1 MKKNKNILL
10 NNTTIKPMEN
20 NMTHEEAYNK
30 ATKVKWKVELCF
42 SGEECWCRIIVPDE
56 PIKYGPDDVEEIC
69 IVSSASI
76 NKQMAEHIVNI
87 HNEFI
92 K

>member
-1 MKKNKNILL
+1 MIWQ
-10 NNTTIKPMEN
+10 NNTTTKPMEN

-30 ATKVKWKVELCF
+30 ALKVKWKVEPCF
-42 SGEECWCRIIVPDE
+42 SGEECWCRLIVPDE
-56 PIKYGPDDVEEIC
+56 PIKYSTDDIEEVC

-87 HNEFI
+87 HNQYI
-92 K
+92 NNGK

>member
-1 MKKNKNILL
+1 MKQER
-10 NNTTIKPMEN
+10 NNTTTKYMEN

-30 ATKVKWKVELCF
+30 ALEVKWKVEPCF
-42 SGEECWCRIIVPDE
+42 SGEECWCRLIVPDE
-56 PIKYGPDDVEEIC
+56 TINYGPDNIEEVC

-87 HNEFI
+87 HNQYI
-92 K
+92 NNGK

>member
-1 MKKNKNILL
+1 MKQEQ
-10 NNTTIKPMEN
+10 NNTTTKYMEN

-30 ATKVKWKVELCF
+30 ALEVKWKVEPCF
-42 SGEECWCRIIVPDE
+42 SGEDCWCRIIMPSE
-56 PIKYGPDDVEEIC
+56 PINYGPDNVEEVC

-87 HNEFI
+87 HNQLI
-92 K
+92 NNGK

>member
-1 MKKNKNILL
+1 
-10 NNTTIKPMEN
+10 MES

-30 ATKVKWKVELCF
+30 ALEVKWKVEICF

-56 PIKYGPDDVEEIC
+56 PINYGPDNVEKVEI
-69 IVSSASI
+69 IGSASI

-92 K
+92 KQQNLWKVNIQQ